1 MWAGVDVLPK
11 GKYFAAMKNY
21 KNLLIALLT
30 GLLALSL
37 FTQPAGGAS
46 PKTSSIA
53 RQIEYKYCLTL
64 HSDWEWDGGS
74 NSNELH
80 FMWDNRFIGKQYKDV
95 FDRYVSTIISAC
107 APYKPAITSDAKAAQ
122 FEMCLNLGTD
132 LRNHDVL
139 DPDAPD
145 NPPVVYRSD
154 NDGHWLTASYKRLI
168 PHIQKVCAK
177 YRP

>member
-64 HSDWEWDGGS
+64 HSDWGDGGN

-80 FMWDNRFIGKQYKDV
+80 FMWDDRFIGKQYKDV

-139 DPDAPD
+139 DPDATD

>member
-1 MWAGVDVLPK
+1 
-11 GKYFAAMKNY
+11 MKNY
-21 KNLLIALLT
+21 KNYLIALLT

-53 RQIEYKYCLTL
+53 RQIEYNYCLTL
-64 HSDWEWDGGS
+64 HSDWDRGS
-74 NSNELH
+74 NGNELH
-80 FMWDNRFIGKQYKDV
+80 YMWDSRFIGKQYKDV

-132 LRNHDVL
+132 LRDHEVL

-145 NPPVVYRSD
+145 NPPVVYRDD
-154 NDGHWLTASYKRLI
+154 NDGYWLTASYKRLI

>member
-1 MWAGVDVLPK
+1 MLDLQLG
-11 GKYFAAMKNY
+11 MKST
-21 KNLLIALLT
+21 KNILIAILT

-53 RQIEYKYCLTL
+53 SSLEYKYCLTL
-64 HSDWEWDGGS
+64 HSDQYFRGS
-74 NSNELH
+74 ANNDNELH
-80 FMWDNRFIGKQYKDV
+80 RMWDGRFIGKQYKDV
-95 FDRYVSTIISAC
+95 FDRFVSAVISAC
-107 APYKPAITSDAKAAQ
+107 APYKPAISSDAKAAQ

-154 NDGHWLTASYKRLI
+154 DDGHWLTASYKRLI